1 MDSSGNIPVLY
12 IVCDMSGS
20 MNESCG
26 KFLLMRGVIRAVE
39 QFFRLGYGHA
49 DLKTIF
55 WNSKVNLPDWD
66 FNNGIPAQITDCY
79 GKANINMLRDYLALQ
94 SAGKMLILSDGWFD
108 LNDLVKWG
116 KALPHNTLKIIK
128 IGSDAN
134 PLLKGEGVF
143 SPDDLFLAL
152 DKWLP
157 CVGTKQE
164 NITEDEW

>member
-26 KFLLMRGVIRAVE
+26 KFLLMRGVCRAVE
-39 QFFRLGYGHA
+39 QFFRLGYGSA

-55 WNSKVNLPDWD
+55 WNAEVNVPVWD
-66 FNNGIPAQITDCY
+66 FNNEFPVQITDCC
-79 GKANINMLRDYLALQ
+79 GVANINVLRDYFSRQ
-94 SAGKMLILSDGWFD
+94 RSGKILVLSDGWFD
-108 LNDLVKWG
+108 LNDLRKWE
-116 KALPHNTLKIIK
+116 KTLLHDALKIIK
-128 IGSDAN
+128 IGCDAN
-134 PLLKGEGVF
+134 SLLKGEGVF
-143 SPDDLFLAL
+143 SPDDLFSVL

-157 CVGTKQE
+157 CAETKKD